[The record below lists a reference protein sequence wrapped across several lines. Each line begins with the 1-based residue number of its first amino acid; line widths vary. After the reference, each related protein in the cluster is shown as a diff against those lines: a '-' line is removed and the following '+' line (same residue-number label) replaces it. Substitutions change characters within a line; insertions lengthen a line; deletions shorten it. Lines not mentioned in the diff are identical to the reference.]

1 MKLDKETLI
10 KNRFWVLVAAVVPLV
25 LIAFVVLWFGVRSA
39 IAKKQ
44 AAVDQAMKE
53 PEGIKD
59 TRNQRGIDALKER
72 EKKVEAIWKKVWE
85 EAWNSQV
92 ELITW
97 PSEVQN
103 RFNSGLFAT
112 RVKATR
118 GSGGEPAKGA
128 PHVKPPAGKP
138 APRGGAAQSV
148 RTSAAEKNQLLRG
161 KVTQVGKRT
170 FTIHAEVEKDP
181 PPGQAPLGGA
191 KAARDKDRWEERD
204 FTFYIHPKMK
214 LAVGAEQESEEESF
228 SKLQKGDQVEVTYYR
243 GKYFGDDFTGQEKED
258 YISGYDEQFRSLRDF
273 LGKDPTRKG
282 QTLVKVKAPDDEDGW
297 ENVKGIPVPKLLR
310 RQTDWPEDRALAKS
324 EDIWNAQED
333 FWIQRE
339 LLRAVQQANN
349 YAARFEGAGGTEEN
363 KTYIFSNPYWR
374 FELQF
379 THDKKGK
386 ALLTGFLDNIT
397 KQRQNLNLDFL
408 VQTTQ
413 PNGRGRAEMEKWRIS
428 GKALK
433 PFKKIVEKV
442 RGKEEVTYEGR
453 LPVSHE
459 IEAKNSQG
467 LFAIEQVLTPAT
479 APVKRLDRIQLSK
492 HSHRTFIKGLHKRH
506 GLAIA
511 KPAQGQGGQPKP
523 QQPGGFNTGKA
534 IGSQRPDNMQGPDGM
549 AGQGKKEKK
558 QDPGERY
565 SDATPQFRK
574 MPVAMVLLVDQDSA
588 HYVLTALEES
598 KLRFQVTQVLLT
610 RAPDLK
616 DLTRKNKKEKGK
628 PDQKPMDTKPM
639 PDRDD
644 DDRPMGSARP
654 RIGSFPGGSFPRIGG
669 SSYPP
674 QGGSRRPTERTERPE
689 VNPRTERTESPE
701 KAGAAPVI
709 EQKPLMELVVYGYAT
724 LYERFPA
731 RDPKVL
737 DTKPAGAKPGLGKK

>member
-44 AAVDQAMKE
+44 AAVDQVMKE
-53 PEGIKD
+53 PGGIKD
-59 TRNQRGIDALKER
+59 TRNQRGIDALKEQ

-118 GSGGEPAKGA
+118 GSAGQPAKGT
-128 PHVKPPAGKP
+128 PLVKGPAGKP
-138 APRGGAAQSV
+138 APRPGAAQSV
-148 RTSAAEKNQLLRG
+148 RTSAAEKSHLLRG
-161 KVTQVGKRT
+161 KVTKVEKLY
-170 FTIHAEVEKDP
+170 FTIHAEVEKDL
-181 PPGQAPLGGA
+181 PPGQAPPGGA
-191 KAARDKDRWEERD
+191 KAGKDKDRWEERD
-204 FTFYIHPKMK
+204 FTFFIHPKMK

-228 SKLQKGDQVEVTYYR
+228 SKLQKDDQVEVSYYR
-243 GKYFGDDFTGQEKED
+243 GKYFGDDFTEQEKTN
-258 YISGYDEQFRSLRDF
+258 YIDGYDEQFRSLGQF
-273 LGKDPTRKG
+273 LGKDPTKKG
-282 QTLVKVKAPDDEDGW
+282 ETLVKVKASEGDDGW
-297 ENVKGIPVPKLLR
+297 ENVKGFRVPSLLR
-310 RQTDWPEDRALAKS
+310 RQTDWPTDRSLTKS

-386 ALLTGFLDNIT
+386 AILTGFLDNIT

-413 PNGRGRAEMEKWRIS
+413 LNGRGKAEMEKWRIS

-433 PFKKIVEKV
+433 PFKKIEERV
-442 RGKEEVTYEGR
+442 RGKVEVSYEGR
-453 LPVSHE
+453 LPVTHE
-459 IEAKNSQG
+459 IEANKPQG

-492 HSHRTFIKGLHKRH
+492 HSYRTYVKGLHKRH
-506 GLAIA
+506 GLAVA
-511 KPAQGQGGQPKP
+511 KPAPGQGGQQKP
-523 QQPGGFNTGKA
+523 QQPGGGFGGGKVV
-534 IGSQRPDNMQGPDGM
+534 GSQRPDDMQKPDGL
-549 AGQGKKEKK
+549 GGPGKKEKK
-558 QDPGERY
+558 KDPGERY

-598 KLRFQVTQVLLT
+598 KLRFQITQVLLT

-616 DLTRKNKKEKGK
+616 DLTRKKKKEKA
-628 PDQKPMDTKPM
+628 KPMDPKPM

-644 DDRPMGSARP
+644 DDRPMGSAGP

-669 SSYPP
+669 SSFPP
-674 QGGSRRPTERTERPE
+674 QGGSRRPTERREPTEA
-689 VNPRTERTESPE
+689 NPRTERTDPTE

-737 DTKPAGAKPGLGKK
+737 DTKPAGAKPGMVKR